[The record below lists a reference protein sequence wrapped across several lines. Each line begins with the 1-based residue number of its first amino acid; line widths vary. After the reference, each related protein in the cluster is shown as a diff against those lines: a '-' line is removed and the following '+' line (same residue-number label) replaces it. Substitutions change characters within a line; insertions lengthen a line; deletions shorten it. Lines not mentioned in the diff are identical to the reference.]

1 MRTAHVLTLIAAAA
15 ASFSASAAP
24 SAANNID
31 TSMNQVAVTASAYHK
46 PTEGDMASLQGSYQL
61 ADGRTLRVSSMGTRL
76 YAEVG
81 DTRTEI
87 LSVGPN
93 KYASRN
99 DALRLTFDNGD
110 FPVNVLVSTAAVK

>member
-1 MRTAHVLTLIAAAA
+1 MRIAHVLTLIGAAAVSFTAAAA
-15 ASFSASAAP
+15 P
-24 SAANNID
+24 TANNLD
-31 TSMNQVAVTASAYHK
+31 TSMNQVSVTGTTFHK
-46 PTEGDMASLQGSYQL
+46 VTEGDMASLQGAYQL

-99 DALRLTFDNGD
+99 DALRVTFNNDD
-110 FPVNVLVSTAAVK
+110 YPTEVVVSLPAAK